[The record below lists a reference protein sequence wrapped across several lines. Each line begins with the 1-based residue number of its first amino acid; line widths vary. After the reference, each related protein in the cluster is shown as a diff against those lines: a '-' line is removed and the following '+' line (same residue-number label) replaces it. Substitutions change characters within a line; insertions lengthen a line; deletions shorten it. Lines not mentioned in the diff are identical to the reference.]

1 MSDSETGGQGGMEAV
16 RAQRAN
22 QQAQQAQA
30 LDRLHA
36 SIMVTHSNAT
46 AMGQEL
52 SDQDRLI
59 GRLEDGVSAANNETR
74 SQTRAV
80 GTLVEETRKNGFM
93 ITVAVLVT
101 IIIVLLALP

>member
-1 MSDSETGGQGGMEAV
+1 MEAV

-22 QQAQQAQA
+22 QTAQEAAA

-36 SIMVTHSNAT
+36 SIMVTHSNAS

-59 GRLEDGVSAANNETR
+59 GRLEDGVGAANTETR

-80 GTLVEETRKNGFM
+80 GTLVEETKKNGFM
-93 ITVAVLVT
+93 LTVAVLVV
-101 IIIVLLALP
+101 IIIVLIALP